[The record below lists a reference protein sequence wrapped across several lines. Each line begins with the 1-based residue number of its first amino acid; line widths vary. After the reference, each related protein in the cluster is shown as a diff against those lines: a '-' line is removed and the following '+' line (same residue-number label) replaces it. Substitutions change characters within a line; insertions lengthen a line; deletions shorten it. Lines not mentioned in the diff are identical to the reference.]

1 MSTSIEIPESLP
13 KDEALVALIATAHE
27 LADVERLVALVPP
40 LCADGRPDAGLD
52 AADAAVRVAADRGD
66 ILWRVR
72 ALRAR
77 ARAKSELAEYRGVV
91 RSLLEAQALNA
102 DLDDAEEAR
111 QIQSALGLAYGR
123 LGARAEAIAAHQQA
137 LVLSRQTSLR
147 AQFDAL
153 ANLGITLMS
162 CERPDEAVGYFR
174 QALSLAQASGD
185 TKLGLR
191 ARINLY
197 ASRAVALDLLKRR
210 GEAVGGTSALQG
222 ILGDYELLLADCQ
235 AAQAAGYEQLVQQH
249 MGIVLR
255 GLGRF
260 AEATRKLEGV
270 LAYAREHHWERVVA
284 DVQFHLAGILAE
296 TGDYA
301 TAEGLFDEVLGAY
314 RQAEFKV
321 SILEAHRERAHLF
334 ELAGRFD
341 RAYQELKIHE
351 QIRLQMAASEEQLSL
366 ALSAWRDEYAAAR
379 AARDQAEQRARELAV
394 VNARLAQENLAL
406 DQAAR
411 HDALTGLPNRR
422 FAEIWVTE
430 WRRAKPTTDETLAL
444 AVIDIDH
451 FKTIN
456 DNWSHLA
463 GDAVL
468 SEVAAIL
475 RALCRREDFALRQGG
490 DEFLI
495 FFPHT
500 RAEDARAVCERIVQQ
515 VAAHDWSRLG
525 AGLKVTVSIGVAA
538 AGADGPLE
546 ELQRAADMQLYRAK
560 AAGRNRV
567 APAVVAASPS
577 GQRAA

>member
-1 MSTSIEIPESLP
+1 MSPPTEISQPLP
-13 KDEALVALIATAHE
+13 SDEALVALIASAQE
-27 LADVERLVALVPP
+27 LADVERLVALVPA
-40 LCADGRPDAGLD
+40 LCADGRPGAGLD
-52 AADAAVRVAADRGD
+52 AADAAVRIAADRGEL
-66 ILWRVR
+66 LWRVR

-111 QIQSALGLAYGR
+111 QIHSALGLAYGR
-123 LGARAEAIAAHQQA
+123 LGARAEALAAHQQA
-137 LVLSRQTSLR
+137 LALSRQACAS

-162 CERPDEAVGYFR
+162 CERPEEAVLHFR
-174 QALSLAQASGD
+174 QALGLTGQIDDAKIA
-185 TKLGLR
+185 LR

-197 ASRAVALDLLKRR
+197 ASRAAALDLQKRR
-210 GEAVGGTSALQG
+210 GEPAQVASGLQG
-222 ILGDYELLLADCQ
+222 ILNEYQTLLADCQ
-235 AAQAAGYEQLVQQH
+235 AAQALGYEQLVRQH

-260 AEATRKLEGV
+260 AEARQSLKGV

-284 DVQFHLAGILAE
+284 DVLFHLAGILAQ
-296 TGDYA
+296 TGEYA
-301 TAEGLFDEVLGAY
+301 AAESLFDEVLASY
-314 RQAEFKV
+314 RQAEYKV
-321 SILEAHRERAHLF
+321 SILETHRERALLF

-341 RAYQELKIHE
+341 RAYQEMKLHE
-351 QIRLQMAASEEQLSL
+351 QIRLQMAAGEEQLSL
-366 ALSAWRDEYAAAR
+366 ALRAWRDEYAAAR
-379 AARDQAEQRARELAV
+379 AARDHAERRARELAAA
-394 VNARLAQENLAL
+394 NARLAQENLVL

-422 FAEIWVTE
+422 FAEIWVTQ
-430 WRRAKPTTDETLAL
+430 WRCAKPTADDTLAL

-451 FKTIN
+451 FKAIN
-456 DNWSHLA
+456 DHWSHLA

-468 SEVAAIL
+468 SEVAGIL

-500 RAEDARAVCERIVQQ
+500 RAEEAHAVCQRIVQQ

-538 AGADGPLE
+538 GDADGPLE
-546 ELQRAADMQLYRAK
+546 ELLARADAQLYQAK

-567 APAVVAASPS
+567 APVIEPAPRSD
-577 GQRAA
+577 QRAA